1 VPGRHRSGRDL
12 CRLPLD
18 DLGDALMAQAD
29 ALGDRRERQTFVA
42 GQADGRV
49 ALVSELFAFLPPGFL
64 ALGVVSGETIEFRLC
79 IRNFGLGSSDL
90 WIVRLIPAS
99 RLA

>member
-1 VPGRHRSGRDL
+1 
-12 CRLPLD
+12 
-18 DLGDALMAQAD
+18 MAQAD

-42 GQADGRV
+42 GEADRRV
-49 ALVSELFAFLPPGFL
+49 ALVAQLFAFLPPGRL
-64 ALGVVSGETIEFRLC
+64 AVGVSSGELVELRLC
-79 IRNFGLGSSDL
+79 IRDFGLGSSDL